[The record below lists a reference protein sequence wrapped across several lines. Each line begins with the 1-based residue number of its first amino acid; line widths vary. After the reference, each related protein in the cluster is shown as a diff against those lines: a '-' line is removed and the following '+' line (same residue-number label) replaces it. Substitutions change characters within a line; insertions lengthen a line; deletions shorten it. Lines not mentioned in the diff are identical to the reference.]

1 MLFGKIPKCM
11 RILVLRP
18 STFRCN
24 AVPGI
29 QNSSVVAG
37 SKIFRG
43 YSERLV
49 FDKERELVRAERP
62 VDGL

>member
-1 MLFGKIPKCM
+1 M
-11 RILVLRP
+11 RILVLRS

-29 QNSSVVAG
+29 QNSSIVAGIG

-43 YSERLV
+43 YSERLA
-49 FDKERELVRAERP
+49 FDKKRELVRIERP